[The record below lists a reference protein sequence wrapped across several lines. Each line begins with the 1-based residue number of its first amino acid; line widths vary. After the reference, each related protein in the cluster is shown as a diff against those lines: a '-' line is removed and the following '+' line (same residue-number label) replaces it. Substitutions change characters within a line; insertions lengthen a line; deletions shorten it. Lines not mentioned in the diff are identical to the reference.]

1 MKVLKNEAFTLEI
14 ANISPYLQHE
24 QKLCLLSEVW
34 TKKEANQQQ
43 APSTGV
49 CSHATAFGE
58 SRNPEIQLR
67 KLKRQKAH

>member
-34 TKKEANQQQ
+34 TKKRSPSTT

-58 SRNPEIQLR
+58 SGNPEIQLG
-67 KLKRQKAH
+67 KLKR